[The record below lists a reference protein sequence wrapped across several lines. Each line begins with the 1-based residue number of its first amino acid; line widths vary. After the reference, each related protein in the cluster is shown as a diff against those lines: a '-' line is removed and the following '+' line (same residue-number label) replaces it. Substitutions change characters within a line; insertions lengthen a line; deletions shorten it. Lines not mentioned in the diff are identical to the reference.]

1 MEEEWKSQKVRHEGI
16 ERSLKKFKVL
26 EVLEK
31 KQRLANIATEH
42 RENTWKHVNMKE
54 EKYDIIDNNILT
66 HCWKNYG
73 KED

>member
-1 MEEEWKSQKVRHEGI
+1 METLIRFGNERQDGRRVEKVRHEGI

-42 RENTWKHVNMKE
+42 RENT
-54 EKYDIIDNNILT
+54 
-66 HCWKNYG
+66 
-73 KED
+73 